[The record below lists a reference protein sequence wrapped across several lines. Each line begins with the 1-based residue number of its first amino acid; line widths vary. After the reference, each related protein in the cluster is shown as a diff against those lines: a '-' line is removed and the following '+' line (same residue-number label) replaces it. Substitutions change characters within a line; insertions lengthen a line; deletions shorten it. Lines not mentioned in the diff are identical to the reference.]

1 MRAMPP
7 LEIEA
12 DTGTAA
18 RPSLL
23 WALIAVSMVSPF
35 AINVV
40 VPSLPAIERHFAAD
54 YGTVQLV
61 LSLYLASVA
70 ASQVLLGPLSDR
82 FGRRPVLMAGLA
94 LFLAA
99 SLACIAAPNVESL
112 IGLRV
117 VQAAGGSAGLVLARA
132 IVRDLYERRRAASM
146 IGYLTMGFALA
157 PMLAP
162 LIGGLL
168 QGAFDWR
175 ASFWFMA
182 GFGLISLGVAWRGVP
197 ETNVAP
203 AERLGLATLFRDFGQ
218 LLREPSFLLFTGS
231 AGLSSGVFF
240 AFLGG
245 APYVSENILHLTPTI
260 YGTWFVLV
268 AGGYAIGNFLSGRYA
283 ERAGVRWMIVGGS
296 LLAVV
301 VVALMPAL
309 FAAGLDHPAS
319 LFGPMFVLGIANG
332 LVLPN
337 ALAGAISVVPR
348 IAGAAS
354 GLTGAAQ
361 MGFGALFSA
370 ITGAMLAGGATAMP
384 LFVAMGLAAAGA
396 FGVALAIGRTQA
408 QP

>member
-7 LEIEA
+7 LEIE
-12 DTGTAA
+12 TETAVR
-18 RPSLL
+18 RPSLA
-23 WALIAVSMVSPF
+23 ALIAVSMLSPF

-61 LSLYLASVA
+61 LSLYLAAVA
-70 ASQVLLGPLSDR
+70 AAQIVLGPLSDR
-82 FGRRPVLMAGLA
+82 FGRRPVLIGGLA
-94 LFLAA
+94 LFLVA
-99 SLACIAAPNVESL
+99 SLGCVVAPNVESL
-112 IGLRV
+112 IVLRV
-117 VQAAGGSAGLVLARA
+117 LQAAGGSAGLVLARA

-146 IGYLTMGFALA
+146 IGYLTMGFAIA

-182 GFGLISLGVAWRGVP
+182 AFGAVSLAIAWRGIA
-197 ETNVAP
+197 ETNL
-203 AERLGLATLFRDFGQ
+203 ERADRLDLATLLGDFRR
-218 LLREPSFLLFTGS
+218 LIREPSFLAFSGS
-231 AGLSSGVFF
+231 ASLSSGVFF

-245 APYVSENILHLTPTI
+245 APYVSENILHLSPTI

-283 ERAGVRWMIVGGS
+283 ERAGIRRMIVGGS
-296 LLAVV
+296 ILAGLM
-301 VVALMPAL
+301 VAVMPAL
-309 FAAGLDHPAS
+309 FAAGLAHPAS

-354 GLTGAAQ
+354 GLAGAAQ

-370 ITGAMLAGGATAMP
+370 ITGAMLAGGETATP
-384 LFVAMGLAAAGA
+384 LFIAMGLAAASA
-396 FGVALAIGRTQA
+396 LVVALAIGRTQG